1 MTGRPTNVDRQ
12 NALALGLRT
21 YTGAIHPIC
30 GTTERYTTNCGC
42 VHCARQIATEQ
53 REALKA
59 IKAAQERVN
68 QTNDDHVDTSAE
80 ARYLQGIED
89 LM

>member
-1 MTGRPTNVDRQ
+1 MTGRPANADRQ
-12 NALALGLRT
+12 NALALGFRT
-21 YTGAIHPIC
+21 YTGAVHPIC

-42 VHCARQIATEQ
+42 VHCAREIATAQ

-59 IKAAQERVN
+59 VKAEQERVN
-68 QTNDDHVDTSAE
+68 QEHDDHVDTGAE
-80 ARYLQGIED
+80 ARYLQSIED